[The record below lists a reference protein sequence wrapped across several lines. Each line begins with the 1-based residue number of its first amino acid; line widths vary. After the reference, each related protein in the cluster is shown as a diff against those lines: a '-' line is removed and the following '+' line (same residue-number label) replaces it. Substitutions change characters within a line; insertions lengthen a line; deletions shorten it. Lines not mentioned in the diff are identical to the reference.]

1 MGTRHKHDTSLDGQ
15 GRVRSKAQVVVEEML
30 WEGRVVRR
38 GLQQKTRQEAWQTEA
53 LRQGTEAWLLGELK
67 AEG

>member
-1 MGTRHKHDTSLDGQ
+1 M
-15 GRVRSKAQVVVEEML
+15 VVEEML

-38 GLQQKTRQEAWQTEA
+38 GLQQKTRQEGWQTEA
-53 LRQGTEAWLLGELK
+53 LRQGMEAWLLGELK